1 MKDSGITNELLV
13 KYLNGKCNEDEVE
26 LVEKWYARLDGIT
39 DNSVFNQKRHLNK
52 IRKVIE
58 SEESTQQAGRGF
70 VTRFFVARN
79 VGQTM
84 FRYVAAAV
92 VVFVAGFSYYTM
104 KTESETVATSF
115 VSEVKVNNE
124 SARVLR
130 RSLPDGSTVWLNPG
144 ATLIYPNDFG
154 NGERNVVVDGE
165 IFFDVFRDE
174 AHPFVV
180 HSGTMVTR
188 VLGTSFNVKANKNG
202 NNFEVAVVTGKV
214 EVSTLDRKGKG
225 TQRVML
231 LPRQKATY
239 HVSDGD
245 LVATKLPEKQAVIE
259 SWQPVSLTFED
270 EKLDEVIVRLEKKFG
285 IDITLENPDLKN
297 CKLRAVFEQQRL
309 AEILDMITALLET
322 TYEMRDNQVVL
333 KGRGCSE

>member
-13 KYLNGKCNEDEVE
+13 KYLNGKCDEDEVE
-26 LVEKWYARLDGIT
+26 LVEKWYAKLDGT
-39 DNSVFNQKRHLNK
+39 NDRSFFNQKTHLKK

-58 SEESTQQAGRGF
+58 SEENGQHVERSFTS
-70 VTRFFVARN
+70 RFFGARN
-79 VGQTM
+79 VAQTV
-84 FRYVAAAV
+84 FRYLAAAV

-104 KTESETVATSF
+104 NAESEIAVPSF
-115 VSEVKVNNE
+115 VSEVKVKNE

-144 ATLIYPNDFG
+144 AILIYPNDFG

-188 VLGTSFNVKANKNG
+188 VLGTSFNVRANKNE

-214 EVSTLDRKGKG
+214 EVSSLDRKGKG
-225 TQRVML
+225 RRVTL

-245 LVATKLPEKQAVIE
+245 LIATRLPEKQVVIE

-270 EKLDEVIVRLEKKFG
+270 EKLDEVVSRLEKKFG
-285 IDITLENPDLKN
+285 MKISLENPELKN

-309 AEILDMITALLET
+309 AEILDMITAILET
-322 TYEMRDNQVVL
+322 TYEMKNNEVIL